1 MAGNNEKEKARLRL
15 NTQAAERFIKAGL
28 VRLQLL
34 SFCANSSWFLGR
46 DWSGSERAGWGRG
59 GRNYSWG
66 HRPWAKKTIARK
78 EEAKEMK
85 TVPCCL
91 LKTTAREMLKTI
103 PISLSELEQAGS
115 YCSISGSSTYVH
127 CAAQYWAARERDEA
141 SSSPAMPK
149 SNDNASD
156 STPGTHGRAV
166 AAIAA

>member
-1 MAGNNEKEKARLRL
+1 
-15 NTQAAERFIKAGL
+15 
-28 VRLQLL
+28 
-34 SFCANSSWFLGR
+34 
-46 DWSGSERAGWGRG
+46 
-59 GRNYSWG
+59 
-66 HRPWAKKTIARK
+66 
-78 EEAKEMK
+78 MK

-156 STPGTHGRAV
+156 STPLAYGCPHRQGRMAELLLPLLHGRAV
-166 AAIAA
+166 AAVDAAYLIRLLPVSVAQRWPCYRLQCQRPLYDSVLLHLQKLQHYNRKTFTSLSR